1 MSALSKLR
9 VSLAQNANVAEQI
22 LTRDFKK
29 SMLTDVQDKYPS
41 KLQSTD
47 LTPAQNGQPHKGEQS
62 RNLKSGISSKKAH
75 KKDKKNQRVLKIGEQ
90 FSGKKLS
97 TKSSLQIQHPHGS
110 QNLQQQPS
118 QMLST

>member
-29 SMLTDVQDKYPS
+29 SMLMETQEKPQ
-41 KLQSTD
+41 KLQSTEQSG
-47 LTPAQNGQPHKGEQS
+47 PPSKGEQS
-62 RNLKSGISSKKAH
+62 RNLKSGVSTKKGN
-75 KKDKKNQRVLKIGEQ
+75 KKDKKNQRVVKIGDQ

-97 TKSSLQIQHPHGS
+97 TKSSLQIQHPLNGHS
-110 QNLQQQPS
+110 QIH
-118 QMLST
+118 

>member
-29 SMLTDVQDKYPS
+29 SMLTETHDKQK

-47 LTPAQNGQPHKGEQS
+47 STPLQSGQPNKGEQS
-62 RNLKSGISSKKAH
+62 RNLKSAISSKKANR
-75 KKDKKNQRVLKIGEQ
+75 KDKKNQRVLKIGEQ

-97 TKSSLQIQHPHGS
+97 TKSSLQIHHPLNS
-110 QNLQQQPS
+110 QNQIQ
-118 QMLST
+118 

>member
-29 SMLTDVQDKYPS
+29 SMLLETQDKS
-41 KLQSTD
+41 QKLHSQTTGPGGKSD
-47 LTPAQNGQPHKGEQS
+47 QS
-62 RNLKSGISSKKAH
+62 RNLKSGVSTKKG
-75 KKDKKNQRVLKIGEQ
+75 KQKDKKNQRIVKIGDQ

-97 TKSSLQIQHPHGS
+97 TKSSLQIQYPLSGQYTQIH
-110 QNLQQQPS
+110 QPN
-118 QMLST
+118 QMLNPHL